1 MLDVSLEAVTF
12 AYGAESFAIR
22 DLSVTFPRG
31 THTAV
36 VGPPAS
42 GCSTLLA
49 LIAGGIRPQRGSI
62 RIGSRDV
69 TSLSG
74 ARRPLLAL
82 RQERA
87 FPARW
92 SVRHAL
98 VAAVR
103 QRTLDREDRLHELD
117 LAAERWG
124 LGKLLDRDFRT
135 LSQSEQ
141 TMVDLARVELLK
153 PAILVADR
161 PLSGLAASALADV
174 ADDFYR
180 MLRVTGTTVIVASH
194 SRLEL
199 GLTDRLLVLD
209 KGVAAQSGMSRQLFD
224 QPAGAATAMATGEV
238 NVIPV
243 TVTAGIVES
252 PLGSW
257 RMAGTPFEGNG
268 LALIRP
274 GDLVV
279 ATSGQE
285 SDLVFGIE
293 EASFHDGAW
302 IARGFLT
309 GSIALRVRL
318 PAETRVQKGRLLPL
332 RYDPVRIR
340 VIPAA

>member
-12 AYGAESFAIR
+12 AYGAGAFAIR
-22 DLSVTFPRG
+22 DLSASFPRG

-42 GCSTLLA
+42 GCSTLLR
-49 LIAGGIRPQRGSI
+49 LIAGQLRPQSGSV
-62 RIGSRDV
+62 RIGARDV
-69 TSLSG
+69 TPLSSS
-74 ARRPLLAL
+74 RRPLLAL
-82 RQERA
+82 WPEIP
-87 FPARW
+87 FPERW

-117 LAAERWG
+117 LAAERWR
-124 LGKLLDRDFRT
+124 LGKLLDRPFRT

-141 TMVDLARVELLK
+141 TMAALARVELLK

-161 PLSGLAASALADV
+161 PLSGLAASALADA

-180 MLRVTGTTVIVASH
+180 MLRVLGTTVIVASH

-199 GLTDRLLVLD
+199 GLTDRLLVLNE
-209 KGVAAQSGMSRQLFD
+209 GAAVQSGIPRQIFD
-224 QPAGAATAMATGEV
+224 QPVGSAAALATGEI
-238 NVIPV
+238 NLIPV

-257 RMAGTPFEGNG
+257 RLTGPPFEGPG

-274 GDLVV
+274 GDLEV
-279 ATSGQE
+279 AAAGEE
-285 SDLVFGIE
+285 SDLIFGIE

-302 IARGFLT
+302 MARGFLT
-309 GSIALRVRL
+309 GSVPLRVRL
-318 PAETRVQKGRLLPL
+318 PASTRVQKGRLLPL
-332 RYDPVRIR
+332 RYDPSHVRVIR
-340 VIPAA
+340 VV

>member
-12 AYGAESFAIR
+12 AYGARSFAMR
-22 DLSVTFPRG
+22 DLSASFPRG

-42 GCSTLLA
+42 GCSTLLG
-49 LIAGGIRPQRGSI
+49 LIAGELRPQSGSI
-62 RIGSRDV
+62 RIGARDV
-69 TSLSG
+69 TALAS

-82 RQERA
+82 GSA
-87 FPARW
+87 VPFPERW

-103 QRTLDREDRLHELD
+103 QRTLDREDRLHELE
-117 LAAERWG
+117 LAADRWR
-124 LGKLLDRDFRT
+124 LGRLVDRPFRT

-141 TMVDLARVELLK
+141 TMVTLARVELLK

-161 PLSGLAASALADV
+161 PLSGLAASVLSEV

-180 MLRVTGTTVIVASH
+180 MLRVLGTTVIVASH

-199 GLTDRLLVLD
+199 GLTDRLLLLSEGSAV
-209 KGVAAQSGMSRQLFD
+209 QSGMPRQLFD
-224 QPAGAATAMATGEV
+224 EPGGSAAAMATGEI
-238 NVIPV
+238 NLIPV

-257 RMAGTPFEGNG
+257 RLTGPAIEGAA

-274 GDLVV
+274 GDLEL
-279 ATSGQE
+279 AAAGEE
-285 SDLVFGIE
+285 SDLLFGVE
-293 EASFHDGAW
+293 EASFYDGAW
-302 IARGFLT
+302 MARGFLT
-309 GSIALRVRL
+309 GSVPLRVRL
-318 PAETRVQKGRLLPL
+318 PAATRVQKGRLLPL
-332 RYDPVRIR
+332 RYDSRRVR
-340 VIPAA
+340 VVPAA